1 MTAFSTPHFLNAVLT
16 RLHNFYSRLGSN
28 IGTIGETPGGGTNMG
43 HPSMNPWTMTEAL
56 RRLRDFGFGVSTILD
71 VGASDGTWSLAAM
84 SLFPSA
90 QFLLFEPLEERR
102 SSLTLLKG
110 THENLDFEIS
120 AVGSEVGE
128 VSLIVTQDLDG
139 SRAILNE
146 DYSGVTRKVSLTS
159 LDASLQPR
167 TLPTPYLLKLDVHG
181 YELPIL
187 EGAAR
192 TLERTNVAIIEV
204 YNFRITPSSLLFH
217 EIVSYMDRH
226 GFSCIDIVD
235 PLWMQQDR
243 CEWQIDLF
251 FAKRDDPIFKK
262 GILRY

>member
-1 MTAFSTPHFLNAVLT
+1 MTVFSTRQLLNAVLT
-16 RLHNFYSRLGSN
+16 TLRNFYAGAGAPTRATQENPSRDPS
-28 IGTIGETPGGGTNMG
+28 IGQF
-43 HPSMNPWTMTEAL
+43 SMNPWTMIEAL
-56 RRLRDFGFGVSTILD
+56 KRLHDFGFGVSTILD
-71 VGASDGTWSLAAM
+71 VGASDGTWSLAAK

-90 QFLLFEPLEERR
+90 HFLLFEPLEERR
-102 SSLTLLKG
+102 SPLTLLKR
-110 THENLDFEIS
+110 THENFDFEIS

-128 VSLIVTQDLDG
+128 ASFIVTQDLDG

-146 DYSGVTRKVSLTS
+146 DYSGETRKVRLTS
-159 LDASLQPR
+159 LDASLETR

-187 EGAAR
+187 EGAGR
-192 TLERTNVAIIEV
+192 TLERTNVAIIEA

-251 FAKRDDPIFKK
+251 FAKRDDPVFKK